1 MEGTEPEVTPVPA
14 GWTSPIEGYFLNELA
29 LRGLTGAARTYR
41 LERDAWEQAY
51 GELFDMSA
59 AFQAETQERILG
71 LNEQLDAERS
81 AWGKEV
87 RRARS
92 FGFGVFAGA
101 GIVPGGFEPVV
112 GAGIVWRIF

>member
-1 MEGTEPEVTPVPA
+1 M
-14 GWTSPIEGYFLNELA
+14 NELA

-59 AFQAETQERILG
+59 AFQAETQGRILG